1 MQEKLS
7 NMINNIST
15 GTRLTDFIKAL
26 GQSKGGFAEIL
37 GIPSSQLSRY
47 LGDSAQ
53 MPQKEILTKLFNLGC
68 NLNWL
73 LTGEGE
79 RYAENEAGRAL
90 QKKANA
96 YNAERD
102 DNVGQVL
109 DGFDL
114 LESRVYTDVI
124 TEEEVNV
131 LESLTKKLRKLV

>member
-1 MQEKLS
+1 MNEILARVMTVIDRHYNGSRPDFARAIGKKPDTITSYVQKDSVPGGEFLATILKLG
-7 NMINNIST
+7 ISSDWLLS
-15 GTRLTDFIKAL
+15 GE
-26 GQSKGGFAEIL
+26 GGMFAEN
-37 GIPSSQLSRY
+37 Q
-47 LGDSAQ
+47 
-53 MPQKEILTKLFNLGC
+53 
-68 NLNWL
+68 
-73 LTGEGE
+73 
-79 RYAENEAGRAL
+79 AGRAL